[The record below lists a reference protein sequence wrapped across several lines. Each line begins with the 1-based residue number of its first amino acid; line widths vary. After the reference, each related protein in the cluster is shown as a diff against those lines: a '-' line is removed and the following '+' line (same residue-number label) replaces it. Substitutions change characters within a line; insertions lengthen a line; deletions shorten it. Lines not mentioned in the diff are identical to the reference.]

1 MPALHSYVHLL
12 IFCTKRTSKS
22 QRFKRGGSTIVLNV
36 KRFHISGAFEWGF
49 DFNPLGLSTLT
60 FYKTSFSIE
69 KMGFMYCIVCF
80 VPAKYVDYHPRYV
93 TQRLFILFLCIK
105 WTSSV
110 GSPTEIDDTFY
121 TRNRDVQSISVG
133 RITHTFDQI
142 SIRWKPLQ
150 WSPGKW
156 HKTGFFLVL
165 NRFS

>member
-1 MPALHSYVHLL
+1 MPALHLSVHLL

-36 KRFHISGAFEWGF
+36 KRFHMSAAFEWGF

-93 TQRLFILFLCIK
+93 TQRFLLKFNLQTALFKFYLQTAFFKFYLLASIPALL
-105 WTSSV
+105 
-110 GSPTEIDDTFY
+110 SP
-121 TRNRDVQSISVG
+121 NCSISS
-133 RITHTFDQI
+133 H
-142 SIRWKPLQ
+142 
-150 WSPGKW
+150 
-156 HKTGFFLVL
+156 
-165 NRFS
+165 